1 MVTLSLSLSVSFS
14 SSLWLVLGFR
24 EFHQTCDEADA
35 SDYLAIIVITVEHSQ
50 HHSTS
55 DPHGKCGWGK
65 GMISRWLNYTFIALL
80 CDFEGIIFIRRVSL
94 SLSLSLSFYYFFF
107 GEGRSLPTYWVQLAR
122 VLLEL
127 SLGGSLTHRK
137 IKSNSFG
144 GAESVPISCGFSRLS
159 RTKAEHQG

>member
-94 SLSLSLSFYYFFF
+94 SLSLSLSTISSLVR
-107 GEGRSLPTYWVQLAR
+107 EGLYQRTEFSSREYSWSSRWADPSLIVKLSQTALGVPRAYQSLA
-122 VLLEL
+122 VFL
-127 SLGGSLTHRK
+127 
-137 IKSNSFG
+137 
-144 GAESVPISCGFSRLS
+144 V
-159 RTKAEHQG
+159 